1 MVSDT
6 AKLDVEDLLEKGL
19 RPTFEDIIR
28 LNALALKVERARSG
42 FALNV
47 LPRVSFLGSVAFR
60 EPTVGAEIWFDSA
73 SRLFAIDDPETFIL
87 LRALALC
94 RPQEELPDPVDEKA
108 MVAAVQDMRA
118 SLAFAT
124 IRQISAA
131 IGYVVHG
138 FRPESCEPAEA
149 MKSESV
155 VEHSPDTSYA
165 VGLLYQGM
173 TLRLGSAADIKTLPI
188 HAIEEMTRRAIQ
200 EKAGMNVRKTA
211 ISIAEDDYLRTLD
224 AITERLEKE
233 SLSNGK

>member
-73 SRLFAIDDPETFIL
+73 SRLFAVDDPETFIL

-94 RPQEELPDPVDEKA
+94 RPQEDLPDPVDERA
-108 MVAAVQDMRA
+108 VVAAVQDMRA

-124 IRQISAA
+124 IRQISSA

-149 MKSESV
+149 MKRESV
-155 VEHSPDTSYA
+155 EESSDTSYA

-173 TLRLGSAADIKTLPI
+173 ALRLGSAADIKALPI

-200 EKAGMNVRKTA
+200 EKAGMNVRKAA

-233 SLSNGK
+233 SLSNGE